1 MNGDRYTIGQVS
13 RRTGLAVRTIRFYSD
28 EGVVAE
34 SERSESGY
42 RLYDSAGLQR
52 LELARMSDEE
62 RQAIIDEFLDHV
74 FDGLEVDPAF
84 AERIRR
90 GRPDLPDDPTPEQV
104 EAWIELAELV
114 RDEDFRRSLR
124 SMAERQAGE
133 RAASRDTSPD
143 GGWNAIAQR
152 VLERAGGAL
161 EAGVDPAS
169 PQAQAVVD
177 ELAPAFAPAAE
188 ADGPEHRAR
197 LAERLA
203 AGTDPRAERY
213 WQLLSK
219 INGWAEI
226 PTATPAWEWLAAAL
240 RARSQP

>member
-1 MNGDRYTIGQVS
+1 MTVPVAPGGTATPNCTASGRPCHTSEAIG
-13 RRTGLAVRTIRFYSD
+13 
-28 EGVVAE
+28 
-34 SERSESGY
+34 
-42 RLYDSAGLQR
+42 
-52 LELARMSDEE
+52 
-62 RQAIIDEFLDHV
+62 
-74 FDGLEVDPAF
+74 EVDPAF

-124 SMAERQAGE
+124 SMAERQADE
-133 RAASRDTSPD
+133 RAAGRDTSPD

-152 VLERAGGAL
+152 VLERAGGAP